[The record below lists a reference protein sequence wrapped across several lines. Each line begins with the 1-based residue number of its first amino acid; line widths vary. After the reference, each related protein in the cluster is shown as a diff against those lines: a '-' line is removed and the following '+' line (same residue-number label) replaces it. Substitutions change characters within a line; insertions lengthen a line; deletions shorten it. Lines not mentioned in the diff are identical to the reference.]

1 MTEEPFNPVVEIDQV
16 PIIRTQ
22 AAVGNTLTWFNDVYR
37 VTNKT
42 IPRWTPMFKPQQL
55 SSEKHVVRLSTNKNS
70 IVAVSML
77 RPDDSSARNFKQN
90 KWIEIFEKHGFVRQK
105 YWTMQLEKLPN
116 GDDRNINKAP
126 KKKNVLIRHPTMK
139 EFQTRFRTNSKKIP
153 NDEEQKK
160 NAVSK
165 KKNEVIVIEMWS
177 RKMTANTS
185 YEIEIPE
192 ITWPFAVLMM
202 KGYTTK
208 N

>member
-1 MTEEPFNPVVEIDQV
+1 MTEEPFNPVVEIDEV

-42 IPRWTPMFKPQQL
+42 IPKWTPMFKPQQL

-90 KWIEIFEKHGFVRQK
+90 KWIEIFERHGFVRQK
-105 YWTMQLEKLPN
+105 YWTMQLEKIPN
-116 GDDRNINKAP
+116 G
-126 KKKNVLIRHPTMK
+126 
-139 EFQTRFRTNSKKIP
+139 
-153 NDEEQKK
+153 EERKK
-160 NAVSK
+160 NAASK

>member
-1 MTEEPFNPVVEIDQV
+1 MTEETFNPVVEIDRV

-42 IPRWTPMFKPQQL
+42 IPRWTPMFKPQRL

-70 IVAVSML
+70 VVAVSML
-77 RPDDSSARNFKQN
+77 RPDDPSVRKYKQN
-90 KWIEIFEKHGFVRQK
+90 NWIELFERLGFVRQK
-105 YWTMQLEKLPN
+105 FWTMQLEKIPN
-116 GDDRNINKAP
+116 GDVRKRKVA
-126 KKKNVLIRHPTMK
+126 
-139 EFQTRFRTNSKKIP
+139 
-153 NDEEQKK
+153 
-160 NAVSK
+160 SK

-192 ITWPFAVLMM
+192 ITWPFSVLMM
-202 KGYTTK
+202 KGK
-208 N
+208 M